1 MVRQLGS
8 WTIHST
14 WCYNSW
20 NSRRWREFLWS
31 RENKIL
37 DKVFPSVLGFTSRTR
52 AHFRSDL
59 CQIAFE
65 VMTLNLLSH
74 RIHVRLQWSTLSHKH
89 THNFSAIYLTDQ
101 CSPLLQSENCLK
113 FVLLVVSN
121 SKFWRWQE
129 LLLSRDQKILDKDFP
144 FVLGGSCRT
153 HARFRRNTWRVYSLL
168 ALQELTTVRA
178 GVLLSFYGQFLTV
191 WSLGARIRPST
202 DLAFPLQ
209 AFTGECVILCL
220 PCALEFS
227 GDQLNF
233 IPEGGFC
240 SAASSNC
247 CGRCYLLNKFQGIC
261 I

>member
-113 FVLLVVSN
+113 FVLFGCKQQQV
-121 SKFWRWQE
+121 
-129 LLLSRDQKILDKDFP
+129 
-144 FVLGGSCRT
+144 
-153 HARFRRNTWRVYSLL
+153 L
-168 ALQELTTVRA
+168 ALARTPLIKGSENLGQRF
-178 GVLLSFYGQFLTV
+178 SFCFGGQL
-191 WSLGARIRPST
+191 
-202 DLAFPLQ
+202 
-209 AFTGECVILCL
+209 
-220 PCALEFS
+220 
-227 GDQLNF
+227 
-233 IPEGGFC
+233 
-240 SAASSNC
+240 
-247 CGRCYLLNKFQGIC
+247 
-261 I
+261 